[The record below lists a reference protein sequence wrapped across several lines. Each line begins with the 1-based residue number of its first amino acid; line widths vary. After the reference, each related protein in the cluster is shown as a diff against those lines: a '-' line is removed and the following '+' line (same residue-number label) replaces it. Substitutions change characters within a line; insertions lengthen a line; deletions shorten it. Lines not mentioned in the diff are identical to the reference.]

1 MKDALESF
9 IKDAFKQQNKQ
20 QKKQRQL
27 LAMTS
32 GSDTS
37 TVSTGGAGAGGVG
50 MTTGSGV
57 GSSSSNTVPITGIDV
72 TTTGTVTATTT
83 TTGGGGGGGGSG
95 GGGGGGAIPQF
106 LHSYINVVHS
116 WMDSCQ
122 GVGCGQGCALSK
134 STTPTSIPVALLV
147 AMKQR
152 QEAMMEL
159 IDAPGSYSGNIY
171 PHLHQQGVGVDKD
184 LVNNMYNAESASE
197 EQDQDPE
204 EDVVVSVVQPVKAIP
219 VTPTSVTSTPVTPVS
234 TKMTT
239 ETTVEKT
246 VDKVVEVDSKKTHE
260 GIVESKVKEEGGGDT
275 GEELIPLFSVSPL
288 SLPEQLQPQSQL
300 SQVQEQALPLQEE
313 QQQSPQ
319 QQSYQE
325 DTPTDE
331 HLQQSQSQSSPPLGA
346 KRNSKSNSTVFPS
359 LHPPTS
365 SEHGRAL
372 HTITVPASLPTSV
385 SSLPVSVLSHDIAM
399 VGLTGGSVE
408 EHCRWYNASF
418 VQVFILFWPILFSM
432 LLIIDYWVLPTMDLH
447 KHPSPIDTSIL

>member
-27 LAMTS
+27 LAMAT
-32 GSDTS
+32 GSDTG
-37 TVSTGGAGAGGVG
+37 TASTGAVGGVVG
-50 MTTGSGV
+50 VAAGSGA
-57 GSSSSNTVPITGIDV
+57 GSSSSATGHTTGIDV
-72 TTTGTVTATTT
+72 TATGTVTATA
-83 TTGGGGGGGGSG
+83 TTGGGVNSGGS
-95 GGGGGGAIPQF
+95 GGGGGAIPQY

-122 GVGCGQGCALSK
+122 GLGCGQGCALSK

-204 EDVVVSVVQPVKAIP
+204 EDVVVSVVQPGKTIP
-219 VTPTSVTSTPVTPVS
+219 VTPIPVPPVS
-234 TKMTT
+234 TKKMV
-239 ETTVEKT
+239 ETTVESAVELKKS
-246 VDKVVEVDSKKTHE
+246 VERVVEVDSKKPDE
-260 GIVESKVKEEGGGDT
+260 GIDQINIKEE
-275 GEELIPLFSVSPL
+275 LFSVSPL
-288 SLPEQLQPQSQL
+288 LLPEQSQLQSQP
-300 SQVQEQALPLQEE
+300 SQEQEQALPQQHHQ
-313 QQQSPQ
+313 QQQSH
-319 QQSYQE
+319 QE
-325 DTPTDE
+325 DESLASHEPHTDE
-331 HLQQSQSQSSPPLGA
+331 LLQPSQSSSPPPPPLPSGA
-346 KRNSKSNSTVFPS
+346 TRNSKSKSNATVFPS
-359 LHPPTS
+359 LHPPIPP
-365 SEHGRAL
+365 EHGRAL

-385 SSLPVSVLSHDIAM
+385 YSLPVSVLSHDIAM

-408 EHCRWYNASF
+408 EHCR
-418 VQVFILFWPILFSM
+418 
-432 LLIIDYWVLPTMDLH
+432 
-447 KHPSPIDTSIL
+447 